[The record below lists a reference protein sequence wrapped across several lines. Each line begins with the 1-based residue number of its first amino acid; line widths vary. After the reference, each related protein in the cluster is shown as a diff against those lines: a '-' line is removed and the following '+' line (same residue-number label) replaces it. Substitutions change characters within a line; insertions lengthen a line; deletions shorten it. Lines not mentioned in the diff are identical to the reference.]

1 MKVFVTGAGGF
12 IGGAVCRHLAAE
24 GHAVLG
30 HVAARDGVIQPSSIP
45 EDVEVIVNAAGK
57 LGKPGSRE
65 SELTSS
71 NALLPEMLGS
81 VCRSGGIHLI
91 HISTPGVAGL
101 CADSTEDS
109 PLAPWG
115 EYERS
120 KAEGETLLRKHLYL
134 PGGLLTVLRPDFVY
148 GPGDNHKLE
157 LFRMVSRGLMPLIG
171 RNGAVIR
178 PTFVGDVC
186 RAVSASLPGGCL
198 QGDLFN
204 IGGPET
210 VSIRELTSI
219 IAKSLNQRVVL
230 IPLPR
235 WAYRLA
241 PRLGPLRPASISESR
256 RRLFGDDHYVSIRKA
271 SLAGFKPS
279 WGLREG
285 VDATVSWYRSE
296 GLIRC

>member
-1 MKVFVTGAGGF
+1 MRVFVTGAGGF

-24 GHAVLG
+24 GHDVRG
-30 HVAARDGVIQPSSIP
+30 HVAARDGAILPEAIP
-45 EDVEVIVNAAGK
+45 RDVDVIVNSAGK
-57 LGKPGSRE
+57 LGKHGSKK

-81 VCRSGGIHLI
+81 VCASCGIHLV

-101 CADSTEDS
+101 CANSTEDS

-120 KAEGETLLRKHLYL
+120 KAEGEVLLRKHLDL

-148 GPGDNHKLE
+148 GPGDTHKLE
-157 LFRMVSRGLMPLIG
+157 LFRMVSGGLMPLIG
-171 RNGAVIR
+171 MNGAVIR

-186 RAVSASLPGGCL
+186 SAVSASLPGGCL
-198 QGDLFN
+198 HGDLFN

-210 VSIRELTSI
+210 ASLRELTVI
-219 IAKSLNQRVVL
+219 IAASLGRRVL
-230 IPLPR
+230 MLPLPR
-235 WAYRLA
+235 LAYRLA
-241 PRLGPLRPASISESR
+241 LGMGPLCPASISESR
-256 RRLFGDDHYVSIRKA
+256 RRLFGDDHYVSLRKA
-271 SLAGFKPS
+271 SLAGFKAS
-279 WGLREG
+279 WNLREG

-296 GLIRC
+296 GLLR